1 MDLQLK
7 ERTALIT
14 GGSRGIGFGAA
25 QVFAAEGCNLH
36 LAARSAA
43 DLDAARSKILAAH
56 PVSVTCHA
64 IDLSVTENAAK
75 LARDCGALDILVNNA
90 GAIPQGTIT
99 GLDDKAWRA
108 GWELKVFGFINLTRE
123 VYRAMCERKSGVIVN
138 VIGSAGERP
147 SAGYIAGSMGN
158 AALMTMSRALG
169 ADSPKHGVRVVAV
182 NPGATATDRG
192 VERWR
197 NDAKQKLGD
206 PERWQELTKG
216 MPFGRPASVEELA
229 NVIVFM
235 ASPRASYVSG
245 TVVSVNGGASW
256 RPAA

>member
-1 MDLQLK
+1 MELGLK
-7 ERTALIT
+7 GRTALVT

-43 DLDAARSKILAAH
+43 DLEAARKKITAAH

-64 IDLSVTENAAK
+64 VDLGVSENAIK
-75 LARDCGALDILVNNA
+75 LANECGPLDILVNNA

-99 GLDDKAWRA
+99 ALDEKAWRA

-138 VIGSAGERP
+138 VIGAAGERP
-147 SAGYIAGSMGN
+147 SAGYVAGSMGN
-158 AALMTMSRALG
+158 AALMTMSRTLG
-169 ADSPKHGVRVVAV
+169 ADSPQHGVRVLGV

-192 VERWR
+192 IIRWR
-197 NDAKQKLGD
+197 NDATQKLGD
-206 PERWQELTKG
+206 PERWPELTKG

-229 NVIVFM
+229 NVIVFL
-235 ASPRASYVSG
+235 ASARASYVTG
-245 TVVSVNGGASW
+245 TVVSVDGGASW
-256 RPAA
+256 RK

>member
-1 MDLQLK
+1 MELGLK
-7 ERTALIT
+7 GRTALIT

-43 DLDAARSKILAAH
+43 DLEAARKKITAAH
-56 PVSVTCHA
+56 PVSVKCHA
-64 IDLSVTENAAK
+64 VDLGVSENAVK
-75 LARDCGALDILVNNA
+75 LANECGPIDILVNNA

-108 GWELKVFGFINLTRE
+108 GWELKVFGFVNLTRE
-123 VYRAMCERKSGVIVN
+123 VFGAMCERKGGVIIN

-147 SAGYIAGSMGN
+147 SAGYVAGSMGN

-169 ADSPKHGVRVVAV
+169 ADSPQHGVRVVAV

-192 VERWR
+192 IARWR
-197 NDAKQKLGD
+197 NDAQQKFGD
-206 PERWQELTKG
+206 PERWPEVTKG

-229 NVIVFM
+229 NVIVFV
-235 ASPRASYVSG
+235 ASARASYVTG
-245 TVVSVNGGASW
+245 TVVSVDGGASW
-256 RPAA
+256 RK